1 MADTLT
7 KAERSERMRRVRA
20 KDSKAELVVR
30 SLAHRLGYRFRLHR
44 KNLPG
49 TPDIVFP
56 SRKSAIF
63 VQGCFWHRHPDPD
76 CKLARLPK
84 TRLEFWK
91 PKLEGNRKRDLK
103 NQEKLGDLGWDVLE
117 IWECEIRDMELIKE
131 KLVKFLGPAN
141 AGC

>member
-20 KDSKAELVVR
+20 KDSKAERAVR
-30 SLAHRLGYRFRLHR
+30 SLAHRMGYRFRLHR

-56 SRKSAIF
+56 SRKKAIF
-63 VQGCFWHRHPDPD
+63 VHGCFWHRHPDPD

-84 TRLEFWK
+84 SRLEFCK
-91 PKLEGNRKRDLK
+91 SKLEGNRRRDLK
-103 NQEKLGDLGWDVLE
+103 NQEKLRELGWDVLE
-117 IWECEIRDMELIKE
+117 VWECEIRDMDRIKE
-131 KLVKFLGPAN
+131 RIREFLGPAY
-141 AGC
+141 AGG

>member
-1 MADTLT
+1 MADTLS
-7 KAERSERMRRVRA
+7 KAERSERMRRIRA

-30 SLAHRLGYRFRLHR
+30 SLVHRLGYRFRLHR

-63 VQGCFWHRHPDPD
+63 VHGCFWHRHPDPD

-103 NQEKLGDLGWDVLE
+103 NQEKLGDLDWDVLE
-117 IWECEIRDMELIKE
+117 IWECEIRDTELIKE

-141 AGC
+141 AGG